1 MAIKSAQCRFEGD
14 RVAPSLDLKLVEPF
28 IDPFTVATKT
38 VFETQAQT
46 PVMPGKAY
54 LLPHD
59 ERIPMEIVGLIG
71 LACAE
76 FKGALS
82 ICFRSEVFLKI
93 YENMVGERHGAIS
106 QEIEDAAGELL
117 NIIFGQAKTIV
128 NDQKG
133 YKLELAI
140 PTVLTGE
147 KLQLHHQ
154 SRNSAVVLPFESGAG
169 AFHLEILIEHT

>member
-1 MAIKSAQCRFEGD
+1 MAIKVQHRSGGGRA
-14 RVAPSLDLKLVEPF
+14 ALDLQLVEPF
-28 IDPFTVATKT
+28 IDPFTTATKT
-38 VFETQAQT
+38 VFEMQAQT
-46 PVMPGKAY
+46 PVMPGKIY

-71 LACAE
+71 LTCAE
-76 FKGALS
+76 FKGTVS
-82 ICFRSEVFLKI
+82 ICFRAEVFLKI
-93 YENMVGERHGAIS
+93 YENMVGESHRTIS

-117 NIIFGQAKTIV
+117 NIIFGLAKTIL

-133 YKLELAI
+133 YMLELAI

-154 SRNSAVVLPFESGAG
+154 NRSSAVVLPFESGAG
-169 AFHLEILIEHT
+169 AFHLEILIEHA